1 MKALNIKPME
11 SKIIEANSKLKY
23 HREQSKLR
31 ISKNTFKFRNFE
43 KNKNL
48 KIGNMEDL
56 TWNGNF

>member
-23 HREQSKLR
+23 NREQSKLR
-31 ISKNTFKFRNFE
+31 ISKNTFKFRNLE

>member
-31 ISKNTFKFRNFE
+31 ISKNTFKFRNLE
-43 KNKNL
+43 KKKNL

-56 TWNGNF
+56 T

>member
-31 ISKNTFKFRNFE
+31 ISKNTFKFRNLE

-56 TWNGNF
+56 TWNGKF